1 MPRCN
6 VCNNLFASRQSLSN
20 HRKRI
25 HSKVLVPPGVRKSA
39 VEDGA
44 KTFKGAGKVITGKND
59 KIEEQEQLTKPENFQ
74 FAPKVEDSDTESSS
88 DDESFSESL
97 PDDSEKVKA
106 LFRQL
111 YKELHHNIKR
121 YRKLIRLSSRL
132 WKMGCLTYEEYSEL
146 IENLQKK
153 IGML

>member
-1 MPRCN
+1 M
-6 VCNNLFASRQSLSN
+6 
-20 HRKRI
+20 
-25 HSKVLVPPGVRKSA
+25 
-39 VEDGA
+39 
-44 KTFKGAGKVITGKND
+44 GKVITGKSDVD
-59 KIEEQEQLTKPENFQ
+59 KTLPTEKPQEQEQLKKPENFQ
-74 FAPKVEDSDTESSS
+74 FTPKVEDSDTESSS

-111 YKELHHNIKR
+111 YEELHHNIKR

-132 WKMGCLTYEEYSEL
+132 WQMGCLTYEEYSEL
-146 IENLQKK
+146 VKNIQKK